1 MISLVVEFV
10 AQPGKAMAVR
20 ETLQIQAGKSLEH
33 EQACRYFDVCEDP
46 DNPDRFVLYEVYD
59 DEAAVAA
66 HRETPYYQEFRAR
79 IDPIV
84 KSREVQM
91 LKRLYERKGL

>member
-10 AQPGKAMAVR
+10 AQPGETDAVR

-33 EQACRYFDVCEDP
+33 EEACRYFDVCEDP
-46 DNPDRFVLYEVYD
+46 ENAGRFVLYEVYD

-66 HRETPYYQEFRAR
+66 HRETPYYHEFRAR

-84 KSREVQM
+84 KSRDVQV
-91 LKRLYERKGL
+91 LKKL